1 MQNQPSHFQGNKAYM
16 AFISTY
22 LSHYM
27 MFSQLQEKVIL
38 FYFIFF
44 LCAPPEKV
52 ILKVNIFH
60 SLFSALNAKIYLII
74 GNALDVTMVFSGRFA
89 NVKESRSKVAKG

>member
-22 LSHYM
+22 LFHYM
-27 MFSQLQEKVIL
+27 MFFHLQ
-38 FYFIFF
+38 
-44 LCAPPEKV
+44 EKV

-60 SLFSALNAKIYLII
+60 SLFPALNAKIYLII

-89 NVKESRSKVAKG
+89 NVKEPRGKVAKG